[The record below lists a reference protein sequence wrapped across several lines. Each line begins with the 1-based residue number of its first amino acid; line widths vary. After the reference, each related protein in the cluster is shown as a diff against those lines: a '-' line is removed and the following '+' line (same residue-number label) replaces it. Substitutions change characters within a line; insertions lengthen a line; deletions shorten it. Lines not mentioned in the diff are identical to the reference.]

1 MLLPNKLFSYNQ
13 SILSKLPIF
22 MKNLD
27 TPKNPKMLYQYM
39 NNNIS
44 SPMEFMEILDCLYA
58 LCMIDIDDEGR
69 IYKC

>member
-1 MLLPNKLFSYNQ
+1 
-13 SILSKLPIF
+13 